1 MEVTDK
7 EIIKSKIKS
16 VYGDDLEF
24 GLFEIK
30 ENELILATPFLD
42 NEDNLIEIGIFFK
55 ESGKVIVSDLGKISL
70 YLRQLNIKDK
80 KNKLD
85 FSGLKSVNA
94 INISKSNKKKRKK
107 NKDHDDLDF
116 YDAVLNKFYE
126 ITADYESI
134 GSNVKRILKL
144 LQKVYSLTPYHKK
157 GEIKDDKIV
166 PNEDMKFKYYL
177 KNNLYFDENDIK
189 FRRR

>member
-1 MEVTDK
+1 MEITDK

-42 NEDNLIEIGIFFK
+42 NENNLIEIGIFFK

-80 KNKLD
+80 LN
-85 FSGLKSVNA
+85 FSSLKSVNA
-94 INISKSNKKKRKK
+94 INISKSDKKKRKK
-107 NKDHDDLDF
+107 NKDLDDLDF

-126 ITADYESI
+126 ITTDYESI
-134 GSNVKRILKL
+134 GSNVKRMLKL
-144 LQKVYSLTPYHKK
+144 LQKVYSLTPCDKK
-157 GEIKDDKIV
+157 DEIKDEKIV
-166 PNEDMKFKYYL
+166 SSKDMKFKYYL

-189 FRRR
+189 FRKR